1 MSHFSME
8 GMPLLT
14 YLTPQEVEEIH
25 ENALDIL
32 EGCGAYFDSDEAV
45 QILKEAGCPVDEE
58 TNIVK
63 FPRSLVIESIKSAP
77 EKIAL
82 YDREGEF
89 YTELGGN
96 KCHFDPG
103 SAPTNILLSDGV
115 SVRESTSDDMRTVV
129 KVTDFLSQMDFQST
143 ALVCSDVPND
153 VGDIYRLYLV
163 MKYSKKPVITGA
175 FDVPGIKRMHEMI
188 KIIRGSDEEVANK
201 PYAIFDICASPPLK
215 WSHISSQNIIDCA
228 RLGLPAELIA
238 MSMPGAASPATLAGS
253 IAQDVA
259 EVLSGLTLSQVVKKG
274 APVIYAGAPVRFDM
288 RTGTTP
294 MSAIEAVMI
303 SSACAQM
310 AKYYGLP
317 SHTYAALS
325 DSKIVD
331 TQAGYETALSGLLAA
346 LSGVNVISGA
356 GGLDFI
362 GTFSIEKLIID
373 AEIVGM
379 IKKAVQGI
387 NVSPDTLAR
396 DLIIELGPGGD
407 FLTTKH
413 TRKWFKK
420 EQYIIG
426 PVTDH
431 RHRADWERLGKTD
444 TFERARDYYESV
456 IKQHP
461 GTPLDDAKRKQ
472 LADYLQQITKE
483 LNIELKPEQ
492 L

>member
-14 YLTPQEVEEIH
+14 YLTPKEVEEIH

-45 QILKEAGCPVDEE
+45 QILKKAGCFVDEE

-82 YDREGEF
+82 YDRDGDY
-89 YTELGGN
+89 YTELSGN

-103 SAPTNILLSDGV
+103 SAPANILLSDGV
-115 SVRESTSDDMRTVV
+115 TVRESTSEDMKTVV
-129 KVTDFLSQMDFQST
+129 KVADFLPQMDLQST
-143 ALVCSDVPND
+143 ALVCSDLPNE
-153 VGDIYRLYLV
+153 VGDIYRLYLI
-163 MKYSKKPVITGA
+163 MKDSKKPVVTGA
-175 FDVPGIKRMHEMI
+175 FDVPGIKQMYEMI
-188 KIIRGSDEEVANK
+188 KVVRGSDEEVANK

-228 RLGLPAELIA
+228 RLGLPAELIS
-238 MSMPGAASPATLAGS
+238 MSMPGAASPVTLAGS
-253 IAQDVA
+253 VVQDVA
-259 EVLSGLTLSQVVKKG
+259 EVLSGLTLAQVVKKG
-274 APVIYAGAPVRFDM
+274 APIIYAGAPVRFDM

-303 SSACAQM
+303 SCACAQM

-317 SHTYAALS
+317 SHTYAVLS

-346 LSGVNVISGA
+346 LSGINVISGA

-373 AEIVGM
+373 AEIIGM
-379 IKKAVQGI
+379 IQKAIQGI
-387 NVSPDTLAR
+387 YVSPETIAKD
-396 DLIIELGPGGD
+396 IILELGPGGD

-413 TRKWFKK
+413 TKKWFKK
-420 EQYIIG
+420 EQYLVG

-431 RHRADWERLGKTD
+431 RHRADWERLGKTN
-444 TFERARDYYESV
+444 TFERAQNYYESV

-461 GTPLDDAKRKQ
+461 GSPIDEVKKEQ
-472 LADYLQQITKE
+472 LIEILQKITQKVGFE
-483 LNIELKPEQ
+483 IKPEQ

>member
-1 MSHFSME
+1 
-8 GMPLLT
+8 
-14 YLTPQEVEEIH
+14 
-25 ENALDIL
+25 
-32 EGCGAYFDSDEAV
+32 
-45 QILKEAGCPVDEE
+45 
-58 TNIVK
+58 
-63 FPRSLVIESIKSAP
+63 
-77 EKIAL
+77 
-82 YDREGEF
+82 
-89 YTELGGN
+89 
-96 KCHFDPG
+96 
-103 SAPTNILLSDGV
+103 
-115 SVRESTSDDMRTVV
+115 
-129 KVTDFLSQMDFQST
+129 
-143 ALVCSDVPND
+143 
-153 VGDIYRLYLV
+153 
-163 MKYSKKPVITGA
+163 
-175 FDVPGIKRMHEMI
+175 
-188 KIIRGSDEEVANK
+188 
-201 PYAIFDICASPPLK
+201 
-215 WSHISSQNIIDCA
+215 
-228 RLGLPAELIA
+228 
-238 MSMPGAASPATLAGS
+238 
-253 IAQDVA
+253 
-259 EVLSGLTLSQVVKKG
+259 
-274 APVIYAGAPVRFDM
+274 
-288 RTGTTP
+288 
-294 MSAIEAVMI
+294 
-303 SSACAQM
+303 M

-346 LSGVNVISGA
+346 LSGINVISGA